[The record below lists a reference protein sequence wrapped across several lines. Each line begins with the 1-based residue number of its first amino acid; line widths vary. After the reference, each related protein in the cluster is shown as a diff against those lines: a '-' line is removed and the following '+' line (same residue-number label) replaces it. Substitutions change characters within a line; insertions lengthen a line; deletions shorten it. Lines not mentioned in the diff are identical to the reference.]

1 MNARE
6 LVDELKKVRHLFEWR
21 LVDHTFSPADAVER
35 RIKPRRRLRGVCK
48 DGPEGVVFEPIGAVC
63 YIRTGIAYGE
73 DNWLESA
80 LTLELSPQDAKDI
93 VAAANDLAWRQV
105 EDHREPDPY
114 RQMLRQT
121 MAAAMGLEF
130 QIEHYQTGNV

>member
-6 LVDELKKVRHLFEWR
+6 LVDELKKVGHLFEWK
-21 LVDHTFSPADAVER
+21 LVSHVPIADSPER
-35 RIKPRRRLRGVCK
+35 RVTPRRRLRGICK
-48 DGPEGVVFEPIGAVC
+48 DGPTGMVFEPIGAVC

-80 LTLELSPQDAKDI
+80 LTLELSPQDAKDL

-105 EDHREPDPY
+105 GDHREPDPY

-121 MAAAMGLEF
+121 MAATMGLAF
-130 QIEHYQTGNV
+130 QIADH

>member
-6 LVDELKKVRHLFEWR
+6 LVDELKKVGHLFEWR
-21 LVDHTFSPADAVER
+21 LVSHTFSPDSVER
-35 RIKPRRRLRGVCK
+35 RVKPRRRLRGICK
-48 DGPEGVVFEPIGAVC
+48 SGPEGTVFEPIGAVC
-63 YIRTGIAYGE
+63 YIRTGIVYGE

-93 VAAANDLAWRQV
+93 IAAANDLAWRQV

-130 QIEHYQTGNV
+130 QIERYQTGNV

>member
-6 LVDELKKVRHLFEWR
+6 LVDELKKVGHLFEWS
-21 LVDHTFSPADAVER
+21 LVSHTYTPDSAVER
-35 RIKPRRRLRGVCK
+35 RFKPRIRLRGICK
-48 DGPEGVVFEPIGAVC
+48 NGAHGMVFEPIGAVC

-80 LTLELSPQDAKDI
+80 LTLELPPQDAKDI

-105 EDHREPDPY
+105 ENHREPDPY

-121 MAAAMGLEF
+121 MAAAMGLEL
-130 QIEHYQTGNV
+130 QIEQPA

>member
-6 LVDELKKVRHLFEWR
+6 LVDELKKVGHLFEWK
-21 LVDHTFSPADAVER
+21 LVSHTHSPQSAER
-35 RIKPRRRLRGVCK
+35 RVKPRRRLRGVCK
-48 DGPEGVVFEPIGAVC
+48 TGPEGTVFEPIGAVC
-63 YIRTGIAYGE
+63 YIRTGIVYGE

-80 LTLELSPQDAKDI
+80 LTLELSPQDAKDL

-130 QIEHYQTGNV
+130 QIERYLTGNI

>member
-1 MNARE
+1 
-6 LVDELKKVRHLFEWR
+6 VDELKKVGPLFEWR
-21 LVDHTFSPADAVER
+21 LVSHSHSPDSSER

-48 DGPEGVVFEPIGAVC
+48 KGPEDMVFEPIGAVC

-73 DNWLESA
+73 DNWLASA

-105 EDHREPDPY
+105 DNHREPDPY

-130 QIEHYQTGNV
+130 QIERYLTGNI

>member
-6 LVDELKKVRHLFEWR
+6 LVDEVKKVGHLFDWK
-21 LVDHTFSPADAVER
+21 LVSHRHQPENVER
-35 RIKPRRRLRGVCK
+35 RVQPRLRLRGVCRN
-48 DGPEGVVFEPIGAVC
+48 GAEGMIFEPIGAVC
-63 YIRTGIAYGE
+63 FIQTGIAYGE

-80 LTLELSPQDAKDI
+80 LTIGLSPQDARDV

-105 EDHREPDPY
+105 DDHREPDPY
-114 RQMLRQT
+114 RQMLRNT

-130 QIEHYQTGNV
+130 EIESVGQ

>member
-6 LVDELKKVRHLFEWR
+6 LVDELKKVGHLFEWR
-21 LVDHTFSPADAVER
+21 LVSHTYTPDPAPVER

-48 DGPEGVVFEPIGAVC
+48 GGPEGMVFEPIGAVC
-63 YIRTGIAYGE
+63 YIRTGIVYGE

-80 LTLELSPQDAKDI
+80 LTLELSPQDAKDLI
-93 VAAANDLAWRQV
+93 AAANDLAWRQV

-121 MAAAMGLEF
+121 MATAMGLDV
-130 QIEHYQTGNV
+130 QIEQSLT

>member
-6 LVDELKKVRHLFEWR
+6 LVDELKKVVHLFEWK
-21 LVDHTFSPADAVER
+21 LVSHTHSPEPSER
-35 RIKPRRRLRGVCK
+35 RVKPRRRLRGICK
-48 DGPEGVVFEPIGAVC
+48 SGPDGMVFEPIGAVC

-80 LTLELSPQDAKDI
+80 LTLELSPQDAKDL

-105 EDHREPDPY
+105 ADHREPDPY

-121 MAAAMGLEF
+121 MATAMGLEF
-130 QIEHYQTGNV
+130 QIERYLTGNI

>member
-6 LVDELKKVRHLFEWR
+6 LVDELKKVCHLFEWK
-21 LVDHTFSPADAVER
+21 LVSHLPIADSPER
-35 RIKPRRRLRGVCK
+35 RVHPRRRLRGICK
-48 DGPEGVVFEPIGAVC
+48 DGPKGMIFEPIGAVC

-80 LTLELSPQDAKDI
+80 LTLELSPQDAKDL

-121 MAAAMGLEF
+121 MAATMGLAV
-130 QIEHYQTGNV
+130 QIADH

>member
-6 LVDELKKVRHLFEWR
+6 LMDELRKVGHLFEWK
-21 LVDHTFSPADAVER
+21 LVSHSHSPDSPER
-35 RIKPRRRLRGVCK
+35 RIKPRHRLRGVCK
-48 DGPEGVVFEPIGAVC
+48 NGPAGMVFEPIGAVC

-80 LTLELSPQDAKDI
+80 LTLELSPQDAKDLI
-93 VAAANDLAWRQV
+93 AAANDLAWRQV

-121 MAAAMGLEF
+121 MAATMGLEL
-130 QIEHYQTGNV
+130 QVAQQLTVNT